1 MIHPPLQFLLDN
13 KHLLPEDLALLI
25 HPYLQSI
32 PGLKVHI
39 FCLHRLVCYDLED
52 TGRIKT
58 LNRVV
63 ERCTLTL
70 ANTDPSEQSR
80 FGIADQLKR
89 CRETIRA
96 LEYGRKLRML
106 TYARYKILIED
117 ALNETQGPL
126 KS

>member
-25 HPYLQSI
+25 HPYLQNI

-39 FCLHRLVCYDLED
+39 FCLHRLVCYDLQDLE
-52 TGRIKT
+52 RIKT

-63 ERCTLTL
+63 DRCNNTLS
-70 ANTDPSEQSR
+70 NTDLTEQPR
-80 FGIADQLKR
+80 FGIADQLRR

-96 LEYGRKLRML
+96 LEYGRKMRLL
-106 TYARYKILIED
+106 TYTRYKNLIEES
-117 ALNETQGPL
+117 LNETQSPF